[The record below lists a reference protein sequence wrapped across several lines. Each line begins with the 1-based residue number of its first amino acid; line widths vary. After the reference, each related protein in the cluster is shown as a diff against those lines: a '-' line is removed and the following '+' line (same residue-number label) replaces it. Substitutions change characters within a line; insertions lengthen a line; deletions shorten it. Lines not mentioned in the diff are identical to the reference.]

1 MGQFIVALL
10 IGGFFSLLPFA
21 LQYLFIID
29 EKVKEDSSE
38 TDERGNEI
46 FEVYLPYSAN
56 IFRTVKNQDWLFTD
70 AVMLNIINYFRSEL
84 TRYKGTFT
92 KEESIELSY
101 ILYDK
106 TNLIE
111 QFIHDTKRGK
121 PNDKTFSHVVQA
133 TFQDYADEKSFLLRK
148 VFTEVQNTLIDDLIT
163 RKVYV

>member
-21 LQYLFIID
+21 LQYLITVD
-29 EKVKEDSSE
+29 EKVKNHSLDSIKDGE
-38 TDERGNEI
+38 EV

-56 IFRTVKNQDWLFTD
+56 AFRSFKNQDWLFTD
-70 AVMLNIINYFRSEL
+70 SVMLNIINYFRSEL

-106 TNLIE
+106 THLIE
-111 QFIHDTKRGK
+111 QLIHDTKRGK
-121 PNDKTFSHVVQA
+121 PDDQTFGRVVHA

-148 VFTEVQNTLIDDLIT
+148 VFTEVQNTLITDLIT
-163 RKVYV
+163 RKAHA